1 MHLQA
6 FGLPL
11 PRSCVVRGRPG
22 RRYKVQR
29 RHRHQRYQCWAR
41 SKEGAAQA
49 SAAAGI
55 LYL

>member
-41 SKEGAAQA
+41 SKEGAAHA